1 MVYKVGVENKA
12 ADALSRQLEDADL
25 KTLASYPIRQQSKEV
40 HEGLQQDSV
49 LQNLMQKIR
58 TNPTFHPGYTVT
70 GDLLF
75 YNGRLVLSGKSP
87 LILMLLKEFHASPT
101 GGHSGFCAHTGMKG
115 MVQDFVKSCD
125 VCHRNKYVGTSP

>member
-40 HEGLQQDSV
+40 HE
-49 LQNLMQKIR
+49 
-58 TNPTFHPGYTVT
+58 